1 MAGRTSLSA
10 LRVQTPYVTARIP
23 PKRMAVLD
31 FQFEGRVHQPPM
43 ITDTPKDHCQPDEN
57 TPAVSIETTVS
68 RQRAIA
74 GQRVW
79 VPHLLVTRLLLDR
92 DI

>member
-31 FQFEGRVHQPPM
+31 FQFEGRVHQPP
-43 ITDTPKDHCQPDEN
+43 IIADTPTKSAGCIHRDHSQPSAGYCGKTGLDAA
-57 TPAVSIETTVS
+57 PAGDQTSF
-68 RQRAIA
+68 
-74 GQRVW
+74 G
-79 VPHLLVTRLLLDR
+79 
-92 DI
+92 